1 MLRCEALLL
10 IEHFGRRRSL
20 SPFEDGLLSKEG
32 AEHLRYHWNT
42 LMRGVGYYISI
53 CWSEAALARIGT
65 DLIRHMEVAR
75 PLHQPLPHSV
85 ARTYGIVSSP
95 RIMRESNDVPQHT
108 SPVGTGIFHL

>member
-1 MLRCEALLL
+1 ML

-75 PLHQPLPHSV
+75 PLHQPPASLCGKDLWHRLVTPHN
-85 ARTYGIVSSP
+85 AGI
-95 RIMRESNDVPQHT
+95 Q
-108 SPVGTGIFHL
+108 